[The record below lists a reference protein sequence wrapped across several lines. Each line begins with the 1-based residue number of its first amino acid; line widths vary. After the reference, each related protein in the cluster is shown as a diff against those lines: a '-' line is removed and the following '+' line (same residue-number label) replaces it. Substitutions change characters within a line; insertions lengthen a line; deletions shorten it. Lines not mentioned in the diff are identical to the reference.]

1 MNPLIAATAGTGVGL
16 GILLIVAGLR
26 GQQILPGLGRLFP
39 TASNTETAVAWC
51 AAAAVTGIVVYALVG
66 WPVAAVL
73 AAGVVVWLPRP
84 LAARA
89 NRDTAVARTEAI
101 ASWAEMIRDNMAGS
115 AGLEQAL
122 IASAQVAP
130 AAIAPELRRFA
141 ARLDRMSL
149 VDALG
154 RLGTDL
160 DHPSADLVVVALVNA
175 ARMEARELGPLLG
188 RLADTIRAD
197 VRMRLRVEVG
207 RARIRTS
214 ARIVVATT
222 VVTVGFLF
230 VFSRQLLEAYD
241 SLAGQLWLLVV
252 AGVFALGGWLLSTY
266 GQIEMPERFSAR
278 TTTRTGATR

>member
-1 MNPLIAATAGTGVGL
+1 MSLLIAAAAGTGVGL

-26 GQQILPGLGRLFP
+26 GQQILPSLGRLFP
-39 TASNTETAVAWC
+39 TAANTQTAAAWC
-51 AAAAVTGIVVYALVG
+51 AAAVMSGVVVYALVG

-73 AAGVVVWLPRP
+73 AAGAVIWLPRP
-84 LAARA
+84 LAARTG
-89 NRDTAVARTEAI
+89 RDVAVARTEAI

-122 IASAQVAP
+122 IASARVAP
-130 AAIAPELRRFA
+130 DAIAPELRRFA
-141 ARLDRMSL
+141 GRLDRMPL

-154 RLGTDL
+154 RLGAEL

-222 VVTVGFLF
+222 IVTIAFLF

-266 GQIEMPERFSAR
+266 GQLQMPERFSAR
-278 TTTRTGATR
+278 TTRTGATR